1 MYTSYI
7 GKKFLKLYNEK
18 NKTEFTA
25 EQFFDETIFPLFFNS
40 EKHFLNVANSSFF
53 QSVGKKELKAEK
65 SIHELKLERFHKNVK
80 NDGASLTTLVGYSSQ
95 DVFAGT
101 SGQSSSLDIYIDEE
115 EMYASWIGSGLSI
128 AMGGGYSIFL
138 DNEVV
143 LSALFDGWQHY
154 RQYLN
159 QTPILKGNQIDVWNS
174 YWICHSLSS
183 KYNSEEPLDYFSFPE
198 YVLCKADK
206 WKKLGFH
213 ELNTNKWSNIILG
226 LGRRLSDSE
235 LLTANAFKF
244 ADMNQTLGFVNIY
257 LKEINELYKIRDKI
271 ILNKN
276 ETILSDKDIENFE
289 PFYYFKDA
297 CALGTIGLK
306 ALEPAKL
313 REFMPRG
320 SAQYAQGKDYKFSDE
335 KSYFNYK
342 LFKIWIYAMLNK
354 KEIIQ
359 QADQLALILL
369 KYEDASKESS
379 RGKTGR
385 SETIKKVI
393 ESKHFKEFA
402 ENVKSLITA
411 DNSKSLEDIV
421 QKTYIEIPSDNF
433 PLFLTLVRF
442 QYQILQV
449 NS

>member
-18 NKTEFTA
+18 NKTDLTA
-25 EQFFDETIFPLFFNS
+25 EQFFDEVFFNLFFKDESHLMHVGNS
-40 EKHFLNVANSSFF
+40 PFF
-53 QSVGKKELKAEK
+53 QKPKESDVELHGSKSLAQLANLKSNIQNDIPNM
-65 SIHELKLERFHKNVK
+65 SIFV
-80 NDGASLTTLVGYSSQ
+80 GASAKDIGGT
-95 DVFAGT
+95 T
-101 SGQSSSLDIYIDEE
+101 SGQVSSIAIGIDKDEV
-115 EMYASWIGSGLSI
+115 YASWIGEALAIGVNGGFVMLIDNAEILWALYKGWKIYRKHLSNTPNI
-128 AMGGGYSIFL
+128 KDKQIETWNGQWLCHYFSKKYDEKYPDESFVEAENVQGKFAIPTIKWTM
-138 DNEVV
+138 VV
-143 LSALFDGWQHY
+143 L
-154 RQYLN
+154 
-159 QTPILKGNQIDVWNS
+159 T
-174 YWICHSLSS
+174 LSKQFPNTQMLVYAYNLS
-183 KYNSEEPLDYFSFPE
+183 KM
-198 YVLCKADK
+198 
-206 WKKLGFH
+206 
-213 ELNTNKWSNIILG
+213 NT
-226 LGRRLSDSE
+226 
-235 LLTANAFKF
+235 
-244 ADMNQTLGFVNIY
+244 TLGFITIY
-257 LKEINELYKIRDKI
+257 LKEISNLFEIRDQLLLEHDK
-271 ILNKN
+271 
-276 ETILSDKDIENFE
+276 TILSDKDIESIE

-313 REFMPRG
+313 REFMPKG

-359 QADQLALILL
+359 HADQLALILHN
-369 KYEDASKESS
+369 YEDASKETS
-379 RGKTGR
+379 RGKTGK

-402 ENVKSLITA
+402 ENIKSLITT
-411 DNSKSLEDIV
+411 DNSKSLEEIV